1 MPEQHISNNNYTNF
15 VFYANT
21 PMTNLSKYMHFSS
34 NQERDEFFD
43 TAYDKY
49 RILDISVRNFNMVRD
64 RLTVRVTYEF
74 DRGTFDNTKSFIDN
88 MQGVNY
94 CYFYDKNTRYRYYCQ
109 VVKTEYIN
117 DNVTLFYLA
126 MDVMTTYF
134 QGDFTSKIGNVHV
147 LRQHLTQERY
157 DNNLYE
163 LSNRDSL
170 RVSPPRIIYQDHL
183 QLARVWVLKDDGTE
197 SYEQNTNGLWLVFQC
212 SSDLS
217 SDFGTIDEPKLV
229 TSSGSIYDY
238 VTSPVDLYCVRMS
251 QGNELFK
258 ILGNYP
264 WIQQNIKTINII
276 PNDFIDEDDITKV
289 EGKSLKKFSGL
300 YKLKENA
307 TSNVKNKSKIDKI
320 NVDFYVIDEIVR
332 RNYGILLREE
342 KHLYNSS
349 YFKFYCTNWSG
360 SSVELLPEKLPD
372 GNLRWDIQ
380 SIIGYDNKISMFP
393 TGYNANNENTQ
404 KLVSNIDIDV
414 PVGEYLNSSL
424 LFTSWDT
431 LPVLIDNY
439 KMSLSNT
446 AYDRKM
452 AEENKLSNQWDNA
465 LNGTYDNSFDGR
477 MFSAMNVANTVLGGV
492 VSGGMSGARFGPAGA
507 LVGAG
512 AGLGGNLMGNWRSEY
527 DYYRQLKASQDQMK
541 IATPTVIN
549 SSMGNAFAYKNGV
562 FGVSVKLYSA
572 TKEDLRRAIKYHRAV
587 GYEWDYYEELG
598 NVNSM
603 SHINYVQFDG
613 EWIMEGVPSEFQK
626 IAKDLFKQG
635 VSLYHNPDRVANPF
649 NQDVLL
655 NRRVK

>member
-94 CYFYDKNTRYRYYCQ
+94 CYFYDQNTKYRYYCQ
-109 VVKTEYIN
+109 VVKTEYVN

-134 QGDFTSKIGNVHV
+134 QGDFGSKIGNVHI
-147 LRQHLTQERY
+147 LRQHLTTSNYEEAV
-157 DNNLYE
+157 YE
-163 LSNRDSL
+163 LGNRDAL
-170 RVSPPRIIYQDHL
+170 NVSKPRIIYQKHL
-183 QLARVWVLKDDGTE
+183 QLARGRGTLNSDGV
-197 SYEQNTNGLWLVFQC
+197 YEFSQDTNELWLVFQC

-229 TSSGSIYDY
+229 TSSGSVYDY
-238 VTSPVDLYCVRMS
+238 VTSPVDLYCIRLKD
-251 QGNELFK
+251 GNELFK
-258 ILGNYP
+258 KLGNYP
-264 WIQQNIKTINII
+264 WIQQNIKNINII
-276 PNDFIDEDDITKV
+276 PTDFIDEQDLENVK
-289 EGKSLKKFSGL
+289 GKTLGTVTLKKFKNNSISDLKAKVDPGRVSMTFDL
-300 YKLKENA
+300 TNGIVNDKLHVNLE
-307 TSNVKNKSKIDKI
+307 S
-320 NVDFYVIDEIVR
+320 
-332 RNYGILLREE
+332 E
-342 KHLYNSS
+342 KHLFNSS
-349 YFKFYCTNWSG
+349 YFKFYCTNWTG
-360 SSVELLPEKLPD
+360 ATVEILPEKLPS
-372 GNLRWDIQ
+372 GNLKWKVE
-380 SIIGYDNKISMFP
+380 SIIGYDNKIAFYP
-393 TGYNANNENTQ
+393 EEYNSFEENDSSSLTQ
-404 KLVSNIDIDV
+404 ISV
-414 PVGEYLNSSL
+414 PKGEYINSSL

-439 KMSLSNT
+439 KMWMSST

-465 LNGTYDNSFDGR
+465 LNGTYDDSFGGR

-492 VSGGMSGARFGPAGA
+492 ISGGMSGARFGPAGA

-512 AGLGGNLMGNWRSEY
+512 AGLGGNLLGNWKSEY
-527 DYYRQLKASQDQMK
+527 DYYRNLKATQDQMQIK
-541 IATPTVIN
+541 TPTVIN
-549 SSMGNAFAYKNGV
+549 GNMGNAFAYKNGV
-562 FGVSVKLYSA
+562 FGVSVKLYAPSQH
-572 TKEDLRRAIKYHRAV
+572 ELRRALKYHRAV
-587 GYEWDYYEELG
+587 GYQWDYYERL
-598 NVNSM
+598 NDVNSM
-603 SHINYVQFDG
+603 SHVNYVQFDG
-613 EWIMEGVPSEFQK
+613 EWIMDGVPAEFQK
-626 IAKDLFKQG
+626 IAIDLFKQG

-649 NQDVLL
+649 GQNILL

>member
-109 VVKTEYIN
+109 VVKTEYVN

-170 RVSPPRIIYQDHL
+170 RVSPPRIIFQDHL
-183 QLARVWVLKDDGTE
+183 QLARIGVLQNDGTVE
-197 SYEQNTNGLWLVFQC
+197 YEQNTNGLWLVFQC

-238 VTSPVDLYCVRMS
+238 VTSPVDLYCTRMS
-251 QGNELFK
+251 QSNELFK
-258 ILGNYP
+258 ILSNYP

-276 PNDFIDEDDITKV
+276 PNDFIDDDDVVKV
-289 EGKSLKKFSGL
+289 EGKSLKKFYGL

-307 TSNVKNKSKIDKI
+307 TSNIKNKSKIDKI
-320 NVDFYVIDEIVR
+320 NLDFYVVDEIVR
-332 RNYGILLREE
+332 KNYGFLLREE

-393 TGYNANNENTQ
+393 TGYNSNNENTQ
-404 KLVSNIDIDV
+404 KLLSTKDIDV
-414 PVGEYLNSSL
+414 PIGEYLNSSL

-527 DYYRQLKASQDQMK
+527 DYYRQLKAQQDQMQIK
-541 IATPTVIN
+541 TPTVIN
-549 SSMGNAFAYKNGV
+549 ASMGNAFAYKNGV

-572 TKEDLRRAIKYHRAV
+572 SKEDLRRALKYHRTV

>member
-109 VVKTEYIN
+109 VVKTEYVN

-134 QGDFTSKIGNVHV
+134 QGDFTSKIGNVHIT
-147 LRQHLTQERY
+147 RQHLTQERY
-157 DNNLYE
+157 NNNLYE

-170 RVSPPRIIYQDHL
+170 RVSPPRIIFQKHL
-183 QLARVWVLKDDGTE
+183 QLARSWTIDDDGSLSFGSSTA
-197 SYEQNTNGLWLVFQC
+197 GLWLVFQC

-217 SDFGTIDEPKLV
+217 SDFGSIDEPKLV

-238 VTSPVDLYCVRMS
+238 VTSPVDLYCIGMS
-251 QGNELFK
+251 DGNELFK
-258 ILGNYP
+258 KLGDYP

-276 PNDFIDEDDITKV
+276 PNDFIDTDDLERVSGKVITTKYNLFKM
-289 EGKSLKKFSGL
+289 KSNS
-300 YKLKENA
+300 
-307 TSNVKNKSKIDKI
+307 TSDIKDKSNINSI
-320 NVDFYVIDEIVR
+320 NVDFSKVDNIISG
-332 RNYGILLREE
+332 NYNISISEE

-349 YFKFYCTNWSG
+349 YFKFYCTNWAG
-360 SSVELLPEKLPD
+360 SSVELLPEKLPER
-372 GNLRWDIQ
+372 NLEWDIQ

-393 TGYNANNENTQ
+393 VGYNSENENTDSDTR
-404 KLVSNIDIDV
+404 KIDV
-414 PVGEYLNSSL
+414 PIGEYLNSSL

-439 KMSLSNT
+439 KMSLSNN

-465 LNGTYDNSFDGR
+465 INGSYDNSFDGR

-527 DYYRQLKASQDQMK
+527 DYYRQLKAQQDQMQIK
-541 IATPTVIN
+541 TPTVIN
-549 SSMGNAFAYKNGV
+549 ASMGNSFAYKNGV

-572 TKEDLRRAIKYHRAV
+572 SKEDLRRALKYHRTV

>member
-1 MPEQHISNNNYTNF
+1 MGYPHISENNYTNF

-21 PMTNLSKYMHFSS
+21 PMTNLSKVMHFES
-34 NQERDEFFD
+34 NQARDEFFD
-43 TAYDKY
+43 TAFDNY
-49 RILDISVRNFNMVRD
+49 RVLDISVRNFNMVRD

-74 DRGTFDNTKSFIDN
+74 DRGTFDKNKSFVDN

-94 CYFYDKNTRYRYYCQ
+94 CYFYDLNTKYRYYCQ
-109 VVKTEYIN
+109 VVKTEYVN
-117 DNVTLFYLA
+117 DNVTMFYLA
-126 MDVMTTYF
+126 MDVITTYF
-134 QGDFTSKIGNVHV
+134 QGDFTSEVGNVHII
-147 LRQHLTQERY
+147 RQHLTQERY
-157 DNNLYE
+157 DANIYE

-170 RVSPPRIIYQDHL
+170 RVSPPKIIFQNHL
-183 QLARVWVLKDDGTE
+183 QLARSWKVKDDGSV
-197 SYEQNTNGLWLVFQC
+197 SYGVNTNGLWLVFQC

-217 SDFGTIDEPKLV
+217 SDFGSIDEPKLV

-238 VTSPVDLYCVRMS
+238 VTSPVDLYCIGMED
-251 QGNELFK
+251 GNKLFK
-258 ILGNYP
+258 ALSNYP

-276 PNDFIDEDDITKV
+276 PSDFIDIEDLEKVNGKVITYIYN
-289 EGKSLKKFSGL
+289 LF
-300 YKLKENA
+300 KLKSDSI
-307 TSNVKNKSKIDKI
+307 SNIKKQSRINSID
-320 NVDFYVIDEIVR
+320 VMFSEIDHIISMK
-332 RNYGILLREE
+332 YDMLISAE

-360 SSVELLPEKLPD
+360 SSVELLPEKLPER
-372 GNLRWDIQ
+372 NLKWDIQ

-393 TGYNANNENTQ
+393 IGYNSENEN
-404 KLVSNIDIDV
+404 NINSTTGEQIDV
-414 PVGEYLNSSL
+414 PIGEYLNSSL

-439 KMSLSNT
+439 KMSLSNS

-452 AEENKLSNQWDNA
+452 SEENKLSNQWDNA
-465 LNGTYDNSFDGR
+465 LNGTYDDSFGGK

-492 VSGGMSGARFGPAGA
+492 LSGGMNGAKFGPMGA

-512 AGLGGNLMGNWRSEY
+512 AGLGGNLMGNWKSEY
-527 DYYRQLKASQDQMK
+527 DYYRQLKAQQDQMK

-549 SSMGNAFAYKNGV
+549 ASMGNAFSYKNGV
-562 FGVSVKLYSA
+562 FGVSVKLYAAS
-572 TKEDLRRAIKYHRAV
+572 KEDLKRALKYHRAV

-613 EWIMEGVPSEFQK
+613 EWIMEGVPAEFQK

-635 VSLYHNPDRVANPF
+635 VSLYHNPDRVTNPF

>member
-109 VVKTEYIN
+109 VVKTEYVN

-134 QGDFTSKIGNVHV
+134 QGDFGSKIGNVHI
-147 LRQHLTQERY
+147 LRQHLTNSRY
-157 DNNLYE
+157 EEAIYE
-163 LSNRDSL
+163 LGNRDAL
-170 RVSPPRIIYQDHL
+170 NVSKPRIIYQAHL
-183 QLARVWVLKDDGTE
+183 QLARGRVQSNEDGT
-197 SYEQNTNGLWLVFQC
+197 YEFSQDTNELWLVFQC

-238 VTSPVDLYCVRMS
+238 VTSPVDIYCIRLKY
-251 QGNELFK
+251 GTELFK
-258 ILGNYP
+258 KLGNYP
-264 WIQQNIKTINII
+264 WIQQNIKNINII
-276 PNDFIDEDDITKV
+276 PTDFIDENDLETV
-289 EGKSLKKFSGL
+289 TGKTIGTINLKKFKNGSISNLLAKLDIGRIDITFGL
-300 YKLKENA
+300 ANDIINDVLH
-307 TSNVKNKSKIDKI
+307 V
-320 NVDFYVIDEIVR
+320 NVDS
-332 RNYGILLREE
+332 E
-342 KHLYNSS
+342 KHLFNSS
-349 YFKFYCTNWSG
+349 YFKYYCTNWTG
-360 SSVELLPEKLPD
+360 ASVEILPEKLPS
-372 GNLRWDIQ
+372 GNLKWNAE
-380 SIIGYDNKISMFP
+380 SIIGYDNKIAFYP
-393 TGYNANNENTQ
+393 EEYNSFAENDT
-404 KLVSNIDIDV
+404 KALTKINV
-414 PVGEYLNSSL
+414 PKGEYLNSSL

-439 KMSLSNT
+439 KMWMSST
-446 AYDRKM
+446 AYDRKLT
-452 AEENKLSNQWDNA
+452 EENKLSNQWDNA
-465 LNGTYDNSFDGR
+465 LNGTYDDSFGGR

-492 VSGGMSGARFGPAGA
+492 LSGGMAGAKFGPAGA

-512 AGLGGNLMGNWRSEY
+512 AGLGGNLLGNWKSEY
-527 DYYRQLKASQDQMK
+527 DYYRNLKATQDQMQIK
-541 IATPTVIN
+541 TPTVIN
-549 SSMGNAFAYKNGV
+549 GNIGNAFAYKNKV
-562 FGVSVKLYSA
+562 FGVSVKLYAPSQH
-572 TKEDLRRAIKYHRAV
+572 ELRRALKYHRSV
-587 GYEWDYYEELG
+587 GYQWDYYERLDDI
-598 NVNSM
+598 NSM
-603 SHINYVQFDG
+603 SHVNYVQFDG
-613 EWIMEGVPSEFQK
+613 EWIMDGVPAEFQK
-626 IAKDLFKQG
+626 IAIDLFKQG
-635 VSLYHNPDRVANPF
+635 VSLYHNPDKVSNPF
-649 NQDVLL
+649 GQNILL